1 MLIEPFPEIECIH
14 PIVIELPGFGD
25 LKTSNVYALG
35 SGPITLID
43 TAPKFPG
50 SFETVKKQLNRAGF
64 DFPDIERIIITH
76 GHIDHF
82 GLAVQIEKAAG
93 HAVEK
98 YIPEEDAWRISSE
111 FMKGGMWSEDAQKF
125 ADLVGM
131 PPKDIERMRRRSA
144 FFIHFC
150 DPIDDALVMHE
161 GDIFSGEGYH
171 LKVVHTPGHTPGSC
185 CLYESNNK
193 ILFSGDHII
202 KHITPNPFVEV
213 HRSRL
218 RDPGYQSLREYDR
231 SLSKVEHLDISYVY
245 SGHGGH
251 INDLSGLIAGYRE
264 HHSRRKDLIWKAL
277 RENPRPVYNLVPDIF
292 QSVPDSEVFLAVSE
306 IFVHLEILMGEGRA
320 ELADPG
326 PPAIYQAV

>member
-1 MLIEPFPEIECIH
+1 MLIDPFPEIECIH

-25 LKTSNVYALG
+25 LKTANVYVVG
-35 SGPITLID
+35 TGPITLID

-50 SFETVKKQLNRAGF
+50 SFETVKKQLNVAGF
-64 DFPDIERIIITH
+64 DFPDVDRIIITH

-82 GLAVQIEKAAG
+82 GLAGQIEKATG
-93 HAVEK
+93 HAVDK

-131 PPKDIERMRRRSA
+131 PAKDIERMRRRSA
-144 FFIHFC
+144 FFIHFG
-150 DPIDDALVMHE
+150 DPIDDALVMKE
-161 GDIFSGEGYH
+161 GDIFSGDGYR
-171 LKVVHTPGHTPGSC
+171 LQVIHTPGHTPGAC

-218 RDPGYQSLREYDR
+218 RDPGYQSLRAYDS
-231 SLSKVEHLDISYVY
+231 SLSKVEQLDISYVY

-251 INDLSGLIAGYRE
+251 INELPGLISGYRK
-264 HHSRRKDLIWKAL
+264 HHRRRKDLILKAL
-277 RENPRPVYNLVPDIF
+277 RENPRAVYHLVPDIF

-306 IFVHLEILMGEGRA
+306 IFVHLEILMDEGRV
-320 ELADPG
+320 ELAEEG
-326 PPAIYQAV
+326 PPAIYRAV